1 MIKEN
6 EVLLSSCEDFEDYC
20 LRTFDVFLGGDVF
33 PYRLSD
39 TYRLVY
45 DSWEEAVQ
53 ELMAHGIEG
62 FSYQRDEEV
71 DDYLMC
77 MQGFT
82 QHVLMH
88 DTTLQL
94 VAQFCNTTYKL
105 LMYNFDVPIR
115 FETRIVKGED
125 GRLKIEAV
133 PMGEFR
139 PKYGGS
145 CYHGFE
151 AANGDIAAKAQFDRF
166 LQKSGFTWRTAE
178 IAKAFDMPE
187 EGLVGILEQNGVEP
201 KEAWTYKDFLFVYL
215 LLTKDLKLKYDA

>member
-1 MIKEN
+1 
-6 EVLLSSCEDFEDYC
+6 
-20 LRTFDVFLGGDVF
+20 
-33 PYRLSD
+33 
-39 TYRLVY
+39 
-45 DSWEEAVQ
+45 
-53 ELMAHGIEG
+53 
-62 FSYQRDEEV
+62 
-71 DDYLMC
+71 
-77 MQGFT
+77 
-82 QHVLMH
+82 
-88 DTTLQL
+88 
-94 VAQFCNTTYKL
+94 
-105 LMYNFDVPIR
+105 
-115 FETRIVKGED
+115 
-125 GRLKIEAV
+125 
-133 PMGEFR
+133 MGEFQ

>member
-1 MIKEN
+1 
-6 EVLLSSCEDFEDYC
+6 
-20 LRTFDVFLGGDVF
+20 
-33 PYRLSD
+33 
-39 TYRLVY
+39 
-45 DSWEEAVQ
+45 
-53 ELMAHGIEG
+53 
-62 FSYQRDEEV
+62 
-71 DDYLMC
+71 
-77 MQGFT
+77 
-82 QHVLMH
+82 MH

-187 EGLVGILEQNGVEP
+187 EGLVSILSRTASSRRRRGRI
-201 KEAWTYKDFLFVYL
+201 KTFCSCICC
-215 LLTKDLKLKYDA
+215 